1 MKRPKSKNISV
12 LICLIM
18 CLLIIMFAGVLR
30 DILKASDTDIN
41 LYISICEAVGV
52 LVTIAVA
59 VVQLSD
65 SKEISRASF
74 IVELNKS
81 FVENESYKK
90 VYDLLQNSVDHNC
103 EPQNYYESDESD
115 SKLTKSDIS
124 NYLTFFETLYIL
136 YLRGVISFDII
147 DDLFA
152 YRFFLVVHSRV
163 VQREKLIPQPENFKN
178 IFMLEKE
185 WLAYRVKIGK
195 QSSQRLDECCEKYRK
210 ILSSTEKSLPEWEN
224 VYEARP
230 LKSIVSEE
238 KYRELT
244 GE

>member
-1 MKRPKSKNISV
+1 M
-12 LICLIM
+12 
-18 CLLIIMFAGVLR
+18 IILFAGVLR
-30 DILKASDTDIN
+30 DILRASDTDVN

-52 LVTIAVA
+52 LITIAVA

-81 FVENESYKK
+81 FVENENYKK
-90 VYDLLQNSVDHNC
+90 VYDMLQNSVDHNC
-103 EPQNYYESDESD
+103 EPQNYYESDECD
-115 SKLTKSDIS
+115 LVLAKSDIS

-136 YLRGVISFDII
+136 YLRGVVSFDII

-163 VQREKLIPQPENFKN
+163 IQREKLIPQPENFKN

-185 WLAYRVKIGK
+185 WLAYRVKVGK
-195 QSSQRLDECCEKYRK
+195 QSSQRLDECCEEYRK
-210 ILSSTEKSLPEWEN
+210 ILSSTDKKLPEWKN

-230 LKSIVSEE
+230 LRAIVSEQ
-238 KYRELT
+238 KYNELT
-244 GE
+244 GK